1 MVDDDIAERF
11 KNFDQDQK
19 VSIISQIY
27 DYLVEGQLIFNKKLW
42 PLLSILA
49 GRVCGATARQPDG
62 AVRPVRGVGHRQ
74 DPPHRQVP

>member
-27 DYLVEGQLIFNKKLW
+27 DYLVEGQLIFNKKLCQLITGQYCRSNNR
-42 PLLSILA
+42 P
-49 GRVCGATARQPDG
+49 RVQSSRLGLF
-62 AVRPVRGVGHRQ
+62 RPIRVELFHEFSS
-74 DPPHRQVP
+74 D